1 MKLIFDL
8 IFSLVTTTKMYQ
20 SSSAGMRKMDKMVLC
35 LLFLCVNL
43 FAFNAANPGYE
54 DTDDDNGG
62 HSTEF
67 RPMGYEWNI
76 AELEYGHD
84 MLNKIYSLSKIR
96 SDFPTGIRA
105 IGNRAEKAEF
115 DAEFYKFYKALPEI
129 LKTLQARLERVLKDN
144 GIIGVVTGRIK
155 TLSSLSEK
163 MEKDGIK
170 DYRKITDIV
179 GARVTFQT
187 IDDISKFKRAY
198 LQAFNKT
205 VDEIRCYGVC
215 GPAIGSFDQRERIYW
230 PWKGSGYRRLHLKV
244 FCYVF

>member
-1 MKLIFDL
+1 
-8 IFSLVTTTKMYQ
+8 MYQ
-20 SSSAGMRKMDKMVLC
+20 SSSDGMRKMDKMVLC

-43 FAFNAANPGYE
+43 FTFNVANPGYE

-84 MLNKIYSLSKIR
+84 MLNKIYSLSKKR
-96 SDFPTGIRA
+96 SAFPIGIRA
-105 IGNRAEKAEF
+105 IGKKAEKVEF
-115 DAEFYKFYKALPEI
+115 DAEFYKFYKALPEV
-129 LKTLQARLERVLKDN
+129 LKTLQARLESVLKDN

-155 TLSSLSEK
+155 NLSSLSAK
-163 MEKDGIK
+163 MEKDGIT

-187 IDDISKFKRAY
+187 IDDIVKFKNAY
-198 LQAFNKT
+198 VEAFNDT
-205 VDEIRCYGVC
+205 VNEIRCYGVC
-215 GPAIGSFDQRERIYW
+215 GPAIGSVDQREKTYW
-230 PWKGSGYRRLHLKV
+230 PWKSSGYRRLHFKV
-244 FCYVF
+244 FCFVF